1 MKNLNGDDLVDAW
14 SKDQLPPPVVGR
26 SKAAA
31 AKAAKAA
38 KAEAKAEAEAA
49 EAKAEAKA
57 AEFRASSRARSARKE
72 ALKIESLTLLL
83 EALRACQPLGI
94 AAIAA
99 KTTSIAGT
107 VARAEKRANALLD
120 VELGLM
126 AQISGAR
133 MPEELKAL
141 EAKLAVVRKESA
153 KTVVVDSY
161 DTTESF
167 ETRKGV
173 SKTYER

>member
-1 MKNLNGDDLVDAW
+1 MKNLNDE
-14 SKDQLPPPVVGR
+14 PPVVGR

-31 AKAAKAA
+31 AKA
-38 KAEAKAEAEAA
+38 E
-49 EAKAEAKA
+49 A
-57 AEFRASSRARSARKE
+57 AEFRASLRADRTRKE
-72 ALKIESLTLLL
+72 ALKIEGLTLVLD
-83 EALRACQPLGI
+83 ALKACQPLGI

-99 KTTSIAGT
+99 KTASIAGNS
-107 VARAEKRANALLD
+107 ARAEKRANALLD

-153 KTVVVDSY
+153 SVVVVDSY